1 MSYRVKGILA
11 AIAISAGLGAV
22 QFASGHDLTV
32 GLRTAGLPT
41 EEVNRTAKTDRE
53 AVARVSNIP
62 TRTIALHLDRL
73 PDTSILIRVPL
84 IHEARNTTP
93 AVRFVP
99 KGGQA
104 QRAAVAC
111 EPVVSVL
118 TDVAKLLQPGRCV
131 T

>member
-1 MSYRVKGILA
+1 MSHSIKGILG

-32 GLRTAGLPT
+32 GLRSAALPT
-41 EEVNRTAKTDRE
+41 EEVNRTAKTDRQ
-53 AVARVSNIP
+53 AVLRVSTVP
-62 TRTIALHLDRL
+62 TRTIAIQLERL

-84 IHEARNTTP
+84 VHEAHSSP
-93 AVRFVP
+93 AVRFIQ
-99 KGGQA
+99 KGE
-104 QRAAVAC
+104 QRQRAVAC

>member
-1 MSYRVKGILA
+1 MSYRIKGILGV
-11 AIAISAGLGAV
+11 IAISAGFGAV

-32 GLRTAGLPT
+32 GLRSATLPT
-41 EEVNRTAKTDRE
+41 EEVNRTAKADRGVVLR
-53 AVARVSNIP
+53 ASSVP
-62 TRTIALHLDRL
+62 TRTIAIQLERL

-84 IHEARNTTP
+84 VHEAHGSP

-99 KGGQA
+99 KGE
-104 QRAAVAC
+104 QRQHSVAC

>member
-1 MSYRVKGILA
+1 MSHSIKGILG

-32 GLRTAGLPT
+32 GLRSAGLPT
-41 EEVNRTAKTDRE
+41 EEVNRTAKTDRQ
-53 AVARVSNIP
+53 AVLRVASVP
-62 TRTIALHLDRL
+62 TRTIAIQLERL

-84 IHEARNTTP
+84 VHEAHSSP
-93 AVRFVP
+93 AVRFIQ
-99 KGGQA
+99 KGE
-104 QRAAVAC
+104 QRQRAVAC

>member
-1 MSYRVKGILA
+1 MSHRIKGILG

-32 GLRTAGLPT
+32 GLRSAGLPT

-53 AVARVSNIP
+53 AILRVSSVP
-62 TRTIALHLDRL
+62 TRTIAIQLERL

-84 IHEARNTTP
+84 VHEAHGSP
-93 AVRFVP
+93 PVRFIQ
-99 KGGQA
+99 KGE
-104 QRAAVAC
+104 QRQHAVAC

>member
-1 MSYRVKGILA
+1 MSCRIKGILA
-11 AIAISAGLGAV
+11 AIALSAGFGAV

-32 GLRTAGLPT
+32 GLRTAALPT

-53 AVARVSNIP
+53 AVTQVSSVP
-62 TRTIALHLDRL
+62 TRTIAIHLDRL

-84 IHEARNTTP
+84 VHEARTTP
-93 AVRFVP
+93 PVRFVP
-99 KGGQA
+99 KAGQR
-104 QRAAVAC
+104 QQAAVAC

-118 TDVAKLLQPGRCV
+118 TDIARLLQPGRCV

>member
-1 MSYRVKGILA
+1 MSHRIKGILGA
-11 AIAISAGLGAV
+11 VAISAGLGAV
-22 QFASGHDLTV
+22 QLASGHDLTV
-32 GLRTAGLPT
+32 GLRSAGLPT

-53 AVARVSNIP
+53 AFLRVSSVP
-62 TRTIALHLDRL
+62 TRTIAIQLERL

-84 IHEARNTTP
+84 VHEAHSSP
-93 AVRFVP
+93 AVRFIQ
-99 KGGQA
+99 KGE
-104 QRAAVAC
+104 QRQRAVAC

>member
-1 MSYRVKGILA
+1 MSHRIKGILG
-11 AIAISAGLGAV
+11 AIAISAGFGAV

-32 GLRTAGLPT
+32 GLRSAGLPT
-41 EEVNRTAKTDRE
+41 EEVNRTAKTDRQ
-53 AVARVSNIP
+53 AVLRVASVP
-62 TRTIALHLDRL
+62 TRTIAIQLERL

-84 IHEARNTTP
+84 VHEAHSSP
-93 AVRFVP
+93 AVRFIQ
-99 KGGQA
+99 KGE
-104 QRAAVAC
+104 QRQRAVAC

>member
-1 MSYRVKGILA
+1 MSHRIKGILG

-32 GLRTAGLPT
+32 GMRSAGLPT
-41 EEVNRTAKTDRE
+41 EEVNRTAKTDRQ
-53 AVARVSNIP
+53 AVLRVASVP
-62 TRTIALHLDRL
+62 TRTIAIQLERL

-84 IHEARNTTP
+84 VHEAHSSP
-93 AVRFVP
+93 AVRFIQ
-99 KGGQA
+99 KGE
-104 QRAAVAC
+104 QRQRAVAC

>member
-1 MSYRVKGILA
+1 MSHSIKGILG

-32 GLRTAGLPT
+32 GLRSAALPT
-41 EEVNRTAKTDRE
+41 EEVNRTAKTDRQ
-53 AVARVSNIP
+53 AVLRVASVP
-62 TRTIALHLDRL
+62 TRTIAIQLERL

-84 IHEARNTTP
+84 VHEAHSSP
-93 AVRFVP
+93 AVRFIQ
-99 KGGQA
+99 KGE
-104 QRAAVAC
+104 QRQRAVAC

>member
-1 MSYRVKGILA
+1 MSHRIKGILG

-32 GLRTAGLPT
+32 GLRSAALPT
-41 EEVNRTAKTDRE
+41 EEVNRTAKTDRQ
-53 AVARVSNIP
+53 AVLRVSSVP
-62 TRTIALHLDRL
+62 TRTIAIQLERL

-84 IHEARNTTP
+84 VHEARGTP

-99 KGGQA
+99 KG
-104 QRAAVAC
+104 QRQAAVAC

>member
-1 MSYRVKGILA
+1 MSHRIKGILG

-32 GLRTAGLPT
+32 GLRSAALPT
-41 EEVNRTAKTDRE
+41 EEVNRTAKTDRQ
-53 AVARVSNIP
+53 AVLRVASVP
-62 TRTIALHLDRL
+62 TRTIAIQLERL

-84 IHEARNTTP
+84 VHEAHSSP
-93 AVRFVP
+93 AVRFIQ
-99 KGGQA
+99 KGE
-104 QRAAVAC
+104 QRQRAVAC